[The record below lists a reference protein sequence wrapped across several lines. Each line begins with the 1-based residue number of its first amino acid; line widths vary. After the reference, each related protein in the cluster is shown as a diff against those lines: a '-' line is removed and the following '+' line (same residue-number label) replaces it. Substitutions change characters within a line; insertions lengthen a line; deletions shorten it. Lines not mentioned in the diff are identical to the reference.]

1 MEGGITS
8 AQHGRTPPARGG
20 FTLTASFLIVVMV
33 CQQGMRSATMAFFI
47 LGQDQD
53 DYGDG
58 FEQDQS
64 FNGEIYN
71 VNMWNRVLPA
81 DEILHMSTDCADGV
95 GNHLRWK
102 DFVDA
107 DVYGDVTKTS
117 PVSCVP

>member
-1 MEGGITS
+1 MSTGHEIGNDGI
-8 AQHGRTPPARGG
+8 
-20 FTLTASFLIVVMV
+20 
-33 CQQGMRSATMAFFI
+33 FI

-81 DEILHMSTDCADGV
+81 DEILHLSTDCADGV
-95 GNHLRWK
+95 GNYLRWS
-102 DFVDA
+102 DLVDA

-117 PVSCVP
+117 PASCMA